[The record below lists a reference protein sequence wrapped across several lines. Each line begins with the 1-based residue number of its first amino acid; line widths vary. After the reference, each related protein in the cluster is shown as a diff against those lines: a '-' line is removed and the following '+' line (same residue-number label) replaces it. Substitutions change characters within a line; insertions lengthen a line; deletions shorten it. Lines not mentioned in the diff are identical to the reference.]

1 MNKNMWLAIVI
12 TVLVLLSI
20 VYEYMTHSFSW
31 GIILLQ
37 VLFLVYA
44 LFQFNRR

>member
-1 MNKNMWLAIVI
+1 MKGKMWLAII
-12 TVLVLLSI
+12 IAVLILLSI
-20 VYEYMTHSFSW
+20 IYEYMTHSFSW

-44 LFQFNRR
+44 LLQFNKR

>member
-12 TVLVLLSI
+12 AVLVVLSI
-20 VYEYMTHSFSW
+20 IYEYMTHNFSW

-44 LFQFNRR
+44 LLQFNKR